1 MKKLFENTVF
11 LWGKTIAFI
20 RYDYR
25 LTFWLNL
32 NRWRKSVG
40 FLSRHFGLIRR
51 ALFILVAFG
60 VGYLV
65 NHFGGS
71 GFTPDILSNY
81 LVAEGA
87 MTGGTIAIVFTISI
101 FLLQS
106 VSDLYSSQYFEVYI
120 HDWKEK
126 FVYFVVILITI
137 ALLGGGLYIGSIT
150 IIPAKV
156 GQYVVYLSLLSIG
169 VVFALIDWQYKNV
182 RQKINPSEAISFLES
197 EGFRFL
203 KKLQYD
209 AEKMAGILRAK
220 DSSVTNEMALATSY
234 NTFLQPFIKNLNRQ
248 LENLL
253 EISMKLSDKQ
263 EIQTTKRGFTAIH
276 NILVKFL
283 ETRKK
288 SSIVLP
294 SAVAF
299 LAMESDSQAFLTS
312 NFERL
317 NGAAEKLIKEGKDGS
332 AVYIVDVYHSLA
344 KIAKEMEFIGG
355 RGIENPVFDHIAG
368 YLNSLIESGQRSKN
382 LETVFQGSRVLGSIG
397 SMAAEKGL
405 QITVRSIQE
414 NILKVAIYGLTEKK
428 FIVVDNCISAYLQ
441 IIGSIFSSKQIVRDQ
456 TDFSLKKISEISYY
470 IWTLIKS
477 RYIASD
483 FTSQISLSKGYDEMF
498 SLIARIINHYFELTD
513 AQEKSRY
520 RKDVVELFRNINLSL
535 RKLSEDIKNADNTLV
550 GSIGRLIFN
559 TNNLIVDLL
568 TREDLKTEFGEEDE
582 LLDRLTW
589 NIHLPFWFAY
599 HAEKFDGGSNPFE
612 ELTDSV
618 AKTGIIAIEKL
629 EDREIAIECVKSLYS
644 MTKECLEKN
653 EDRYGLDE
661 PRVLEKACYLG
672 ILALKRGWDDVFMEV
687 AFIIYDFEPKFFA
700 KFLSSLPSDIDPENH
715 HVMGLPHKDQLS
727 RELMRWRD
735 GFYREKWNGVH
746 LLDRAEDMMYPLI
759 ERIDIDRFIYEVW
772 GWFPSG
778 SELEDEIKLKFSRR
792 HFVKVLKRLVSN
804 FATRD
809 L

>member
-1 MKKLFENTVF
+1 
-11 LWGKTIAFI
+11 
-20 RYDYR
+20 
-25 LTFWLNL
+25 LNL
-32 NRWRKSVG
+32 NRWRKFVG
-40 FLSRHFGLIRR
+40 FLSRRFGLIRR
-51 ALFILVAFG
+51 GLFIFAALG

-65 NHFGGS
+65 NRFGGS
-71 GFTPDILSNY
+71 SFTPDILSNH
-81 LVAEGA
+81 LVAVGA

-137 ALLGGGLYIGSIT
+137 ALLGGGLYVGSIT

-156 GQYVVYLSLLSIG
+156 GQFVVYLSLLSVG

-182 RQKINPSEAISFLES
+182 RQKINPSETIFFLES
-197 EGFRFL
+197 ESYRFL

-209 AEKMAGILRAK
+209 AEKLAGILRAK
-220 DSSVTNEMALATSY
+220 DGSVTNEMALATSY

-263 EIQTTKRGFTAIH
+263 EIETTKRGFTAIH

-283 ETRKK
+283 ETRKT
-288 SSIVLP
+288 SSIALP
-294 SAVAF
+294 SAEAF

-317 NGAAEKLIKEGKDGS
+317 NDAAEKFIKEGKDGG

-355 RGIENPVFDHIAG
+355 RGIENPIFDHIAG

-382 LETVFQGSRVLGSIG
+382 LETVFRGSMILGSIG

-405 QITVRSIQE
+405 QITIRSIQE
-414 NILKVAIYGLTEKK
+414 NIMKVAIYGLAEKQ
-428 FIVVDNCISAYLQ
+428 FIIVNNCISAYLQ
-441 IIGSIFSSKQIVRDQ
+441 IIGSIFSSGKSVRHQ
-456 TDFSLKKISEISYY
+456 ADFSLRKLSEISVY

-477 RYIASD
+477 RYVADD
-483 FTSQISLSKGYDEMF
+483 FTSTISLSKGYDEMF
-498 SLIARIINHYFELTD
+498 SLIGGIINHYFQLSD
-513 AQEKSRY
+513 AREKIRY
-520 RKDVVELFRNINLSL
+520 RKDVVELFKNINLSL
-535 RKLSEDIKNADNTLV
+535 RKLSEEIKSADGTLA

-559 TNNLIVDLL
+559 INNLIVDLL
-568 TREDLKTEFGEEDE
+568 TREDLKTEFGEEGE

-599 HAEKFDGGSNPFE
+599 HAEKLDGSSNPFDD
-612 ELTDSV
+612 LTDSV

-629 EDREIAIECVKSLYS
+629 GDREIAIECVKSLYS
-644 MTKECLEKN
+644 ITKECLEKN
-653 EDRYGLDE
+653 EDGYGLDE
-661 PRVLEKACYLG
+661 PRILEKSCYLG
-672 ILALKRGWDDVFMEV
+672 ILALKKGWDDVFMEV
-687 AFIIYDFEPKFFA
+687 AFSIYDFEPKFFA
-700 KFLSSLPSDIDPENH
+700 KFLSNLPSNIDPENH
-715 HVMGLPHKDQLS
+715 NVMGLPHKDQLA
-727 RELMRWRD
+727 RELMRWRND
-735 GFYREKWNGVH
+735 FYREKWNGLH
-746 LLDRAEDMMYPLI
+746 LMERAEDMMYSLI

-772 GWFPSG
+772 GWFPSD

-792 HFVKVLKRLVSN
+792 YFVEALKRLASN
-804 FATRD
+804 RAS